1 MATVIDSL
9 LIRLGFDSDTSGAAS
24 FDSGLGKI
32 IKTAGVVGAA
42 ITGMGIAVGG
52 ALAKVAIDTAE
63 AVDETARLAEVADV
77 TASELQRL
85 TVGAE
90 RYGISQEKLAD
101 ILKDVS
107 DKTGDFLAGEA
118 GGMADFFKNVGN
130 EVGVTAEAFKGLSS
144 AEGLQLYVST
154 LEDANVSQA
163 EMTFY
168 MEAIASDATMLL
180 PLLKDGG
187 KGFKEWGDEAQ
198 RAGLLMSEADIAK
211 SVDFVDKLEKAKLVY
226 KGLVSEMTRKVVP
239 YANQALEWVIANE
252 DNIKAVAESIANGF
266 TVAIDAI
273 GAAYQFIG
281 EKIQW
286 INDNSQAIITTMQV
300 IGGIAAV
307 IGAALLIMYAP
318 AIAGFLVMQA
328 IALASF
334 IAISLGAIAAA
345 VATAAAWLIAFA
357 PFLLIGAVIAVV
369 IGLLWLIYQNWQQI
383 VAGLAAEW
391 ERLKGI
397 FAAGVASISAW
408 WSGLM
413 ASISSA
419 FSSVIGY
426 ISAAWSGLWGGVK
439 AIAGGAIDYVIGKIQ
454 SVIGMITSAIGKVKE
469 LAAYNPVALG
479 GKAASWAAGKLG
491 IGGGGSNT
499 SNVNQTFNVSSANAA
514 SNIARNSTGA
524 QRRSNTGVKQ

>member
-1 MATVIDSL
+1 MATVIDDL
-9 LIRLGFDSDTSGAAS
+9 LVRLGFDADTSGAAS
-24 FDSGLGKI
+24 FETGLGSV

-42 ITGMGIAVGG
+42 ITGMGLAVGG

-63 AVDETARLAEVADV
+63 AVDETARLAEVANV

-90 RYGISQEKLAD
+90 RYGISQEKLSD

-107 DKTGDFLAGEA
+107 DKTGDFMAGEA
-118 GGMADFFKNVGN
+118 GEMADFFENVGSK
-130 EVGVTAEAFKGLSS
+130 VGVTVEAFKGLSS

-168 MEAIASDATMLL
+168 MESIADDATMLL

-226 KGLVSEMTRKVVP
+226 KGLVTEMTKKLTP
-239 YANQALEWVIANE
+239 YANKALEWVINHE
-252 DNIKAVAESIANGF
+252 PQIKAVAQSIAEGF
-266 TVAIDAI
+266 GLAMDAI
-273 GAAYQFIG
+273 GTAYDFIG
-281 EKIQW
+281 DKIKW
-286 INDNSQAIITTMQV
+286 IDDNSQAIITTMQV

-318 AIAGFLVMQA
+318 AIAGFLLMQA
-328 IALASF
+328 TGLLSF
-334 IAISLGAIAAA
+334 AMIAAA
-345 VATAAAWLIAFA
+345 AIASAAATAAAWIIAFA

-369 IGLLWLIYQNWQQI
+369 IALLWTIYQNWQQI
-383 VAGLAAEW
+383 SAGIAAEW
-391 ERLKGI
+391 QKLL
-397 FAAGVASISAW
+397 GV
-408 WSGLM
+408 
-413 ASISSA
+413 
-419 FSSVIGY
+419 FSSVAAQV
-426 ISAAWSGLWGGVK
+426 SAIWSGLWSSVK
-439 AIAGGAIDYVIGKIQ
+439 SMASGAIDFVIGKIQ
-454 SVIGMITSAIGKVKE
+454 AVISMIGGAIGKVKE

-491 IGGGGSNT
+491 IGGGNNT
-499 SNVNQTFNVSSANAA
+499 SNVNQTFNVSSASEAT
-514 SNIARNSTGA
+514 SIAKGSTGA

>member
-42 ITGMGIAVGG
+42 ITGMGLAVGG

-226 KGLVSEMTRKVVP
+226 KGLVSEMTKKLTP
-239 YANQALEWVIANE
+239 YANKALEWVINHE
-252 DNIKAVAESIANGF
+252 PQIKAVAQSIAEGF
-266 TVAIDAI
+266 GLAMDAI
-273 GAAYQFIG
+273 GTAYDFIG
-281 EKIQW
+281 DKIKW
-286 INDNSQAIITTMQV
+286 IDDNSQAIITTMQV

-318 AIAGFLVMQA
+318 AIAGFLLMQA
-328 IALASF
+328 TGVLSF
-334 IAISLGAIAAA
+334 LILQAAAIASAI
-345 VATAAAWLIAFA
+345 ATGAAWLIAFA
-357 PFLLIGAVIAVV
+357 PFLLIGAIIAVV
-369 IGLLWLIYQNWQQI
+369 IGLLWLIYNNWGAI
-383 VAGLAAEW
+383 SAGIKAEW
-391 ERLKGI
+391 DALWARVKE
-397 FAAGVASISAW
+397 AASTAIEWVKTKIQEVKD
-408 WSGLM
+408 
-413 ASISSA
+413 A
-419 FSSVIGY
+419 FSSVVENIKS
-426 ISAAWSGLWGGVK
+426 IWSGLWAGVK
-439 AIAGGAIDYVIGKIQ
+439 SMASGAIQFVIDKVQ
-454 SVIGMITSAIGKVKE
+454 SLITLISG
-469 LAAYNPVALG
+469 ALG
-479 GKAASWAAGKLG
+479 SITKISNFKMPSFS
-491 IGGGGSNT
+491 IPKMFGGGGKGGNT
-499 SNVNQTFNVSSANAA
+499 NTTTNTQNIKVNSVAEA
-514 SNIARNSTGA
+514 IAISKAGGQG
-524 QRRSNTGVKQ
+524 QRKNNNGYK